1 MLFGRQAG
9 GLQSPL
15 DRAEASVA
23 EADLNMPSTQC
34 DGGFALA
41 ASDPSFS
48 GRKVLPD
55 LAESNESRD
64 RVLQLGRRRVF
75 PA

>member
-1 MLFGRQAG
+1 MQN
-9 GLQSPL
+9 SL
-15 DRAEASVA
+15 DWAEAPVA
-23 EADLNMPSTQC
+23 EADLNMSSALC

>member
-1 MLFGRQAG
+1 MS
-9 GLQSPL
+9 SPL
-15 DRAEASVA
+15 
-23 EADLNMPSTQC
+23 C

-41 ASDPSFS
+41 ASDLSFS